1 MEVGDINPCMNYL
14 VPGAGVEPARC
25 KAPRDFKSLV
35 STSSTTRAIHV
46 NIAFFG
52 TVQRVK
58 ELYGRLMDWPC
69 IVNNLLHGI
78 RFWSLIRFYL
88 KNNVLSKSKRSYA
101 QKNVDNSY
109 LWA

>member
-1 MEVGDINPCMNYL
+1 MEVGDINSCMNYL

-46 NIAFFG
+46 NIVFFG
-52 TVQRVK
+52 TVQRFK

-69 IVNNLLHGI
+69 IVNNLLRNMLVTIVLTMGVC
-78 RFWSLIRFYL
+78 SLQLIISIGGL
-88 KNNVLSKSKRSYA
+88 VTEDL
-101 QKNVDNSY
+101 
-109 LWA
+109 